1 MINYNIDE
9 IIEMFDW
16 NNSEEIQKK
25 GLELSK
31 SVKCLKVFFQPYGK
45 NVWRNCALALV
56 CRTDEE
62 LQPYLTDMFIWLED
76 INWPG
81 AIDIAKRLTMFKNQE
96 LIESNRNEYIKI
108 AKAIN
113 NEQWLL
119 SLNTYEK
126 YCD

>member
-1 MINYNIDE
+1 
-9 IIEMFDW
+9 MF
-16 NNSEEIQKK
+16 
-25 GLELSK
+25 K
-31 SVKCLKVFFQPYGK
+31 SFFQPYGK

-56 CRTDEE
+56 CRTDEKF
-62 LQPYLTDMFIWLED
+62 QSYLTDMFIWIED

>member
-1 MINYNIDE
+1 MYKVDE
-9 IIEMFDW
+9 ILDMLDW
-16 NNSEEIQKK
+16 NNTEEIQKK

-31 SVKCLKVFFQPYGK
+31 NVKCLKVFFQPYGK
-45 NVWRNCALALV
+45 NVWGNCALALV

-62 LQPYLTDMFIWLED
+62 LQPYLTDMFVWLED

-81 AIDIAKRLTMFKNQE
+81 AIDIAKRLTMFENQK
-96 LIESNRNEYIKI
+96 LIMNYKKEYIKI
-108 AKAIN
+108 AKALN

-119 SLNTYEK
+119 SLNTYEN